1 MNICVYCS
9 ASNKIDPA
17 YFELAVELG
26 SQLAQRGDTLVYGGS
41 SAGLM
46 GELARTVQAHGA
58 RVIGVIPQALVDLEV
73 AYNNADELF
82 ITANMRERKAGMEAR
97 SDAFLAL
104 PGGVGTLEEVFEIM
118 AARSLHLLEKPL
130 VLLNYR
136 HFYDPLI
143 DLLEHMNQANF
154 LRDGYQSMVYFA
166 PSVQAALDYIDSY
179 APDSPDSE
187 NQ

>member
-17 YFELAVELG
+17 YFQLAVELG
-26 SQLAQRGDTLVYGGS
+26 GELARRGDTLVYGGS
-41 SAGLM
+41 SAGTM
-46 GELARTVQAHGA
+46 GELARAVQAHGG

-82 ITANMRERKAGMEAR
+82 VTANMRERKAGMEAR

-104 PGGVGTLEEVFEIM
+104 PGGVGTMEEVFEIM
-118 AARSLHLLEKPL
+118 AARSLNLLAKPL
-130 VLLNYR
+130 VMLNHQ

-166 PSVQAALDYIDSY
+166 PTVQAALNYIDGY
-179 APDSPDSE
+179 PAASPH
-187 NQ
+187 Q